1 MRKRVKATTAM
12 PIGSS
17 DYNSLK
23 TKREILSATHED
35 RMKSINLMTFS
46 TDATKQMNSLRR
58 HSKPYTKVF
67 SNIVYADE
75 KTILG
80 AKMNLYWT

>member
-1 MRKRVKATTAM
+1 MRKRVRVTTAM
-12 PIGSS
+12 PVGSS

-35 RMKSINLMTFS
+35 RMKSISLMTFS
-46 TDATKQMNSLRR
+46 TDTTKQMNSLRR
-58 HSKPYTKVF
+58 HSKSYTKVF
-67 SNIVYADE
+67 GNIVYADE

-80 AKMNLYWT
+80 ARMNLYWT